1 MNQNI
6 RNYQTKMDTMDSFD
20 LHMFIMVHLCS
31 ILLFL
36 ILLAVAIPLGT
47 YLFHTMFES
56 YKRRREEAAVLRDIE
71 ATRRI
76 NLTTVI
82 VKNNKKTKFHHSF
95 RKH

>member
-6 RNYQTKMDTMDSFD
+6 RNYQSSMNTMDNFD
-20 LHMFIMVHLCS
+20 IHMFIMLNLCT

-36 ILLAVAIPLGT
+36 ILLAVAIPVGT
-47 YLFHTMFES
+47 FIFHTMFES
-56 YKRRREEAAVLRDIE
+56 YKRRREEAQAVLRDIE
-71 ATRRI
+71 ARRT

-82 VKNNKKTKFHHSF
+82 VKTNKKTKFHHSF